1 MVLAASGLAILI
13 FGVVQKKD
21 SSTLCTMLVLAAFA
35 VAAMLVVHTP
45 PNFAYSGLFVTDAFA
60 TYAKLLILGGGALTA
75 VLALDFNER
84 TGIGRFEFPVL
95 MLFSTVGM
103 MVMASAASLMTLYMG
118 LELQSLAIYVL
129 CAFARDDVRS
139 SEAGLKYF
147 VLSALASGLLLYGIS
162 LTYGFSG
169 TMDFGRLAQAIT
181 DPAGVSTGLV
191 VGIAFVVAGLA
202 FKLSAVPFHMWTP
215 DVYEGAPTPV
225 TAFMSTAPKVAPF
238 VVLLRVMIGPFG
250 HVAVQWQPIIYVVS
264 IGSMVLGSCRCHW
277 ADQHQTPDGIFQH
290 RPYGLR
296 ADWAGRRHAGWRTRR
311 ADLSA
316 HLRGTMSAGAFACI
330 IAMRRGRQAGGTHFR
345 PWRAGQAPIWALAS
359 LLAIFM
365 FSMAGIP
372 PFGGFFGKLYVFLAA
387 VKCRHV
393 GFLAILGVLTSVI
406 GCFYYLRIVKV
417 MFFDPAEP
425 AFDRQGRRACP
436 SSPSPAGAFTVLF
449 HVRDS
454 PPFTSAAAAS
464 SARSCLAKIMPG
476 GPGGTASSPPAF
488 TDTPWS
494 VVTVEETPSTQDL
507 AIAAAQTADA
517 PNRTAYHRR
526 PPDRT
531 AAGREGPG
539 LDERPAGNLNFSA
552 LLRPGRAPSQLRARW
567 ALMAALAVHE
577 AVAAKFLP
585 SICAAPAE
593 MAQ

>member
-1 MVLAASGLAILI
+1 MNALMNYGAALPEIVLSGCGLAILI

-21 SSTLCTMLVLAAFA
+21 SSTLCTMLVLASFA
-35 VAAMLVVHTP
+35 VAAMLVLQTAPVS
-45 PNFAYSGLFVTDAFA
+45 AYSGLFVTDAFA
-60 TYAKLLILGGGALTA
+60 TYAKLLILAGGALSA
-75 VLALDFNER
+75 VLALDFNEK
-84 TGIGRFEFPVL
+84 TGIGRFEFPIL

-264 IGSMVLGSCRCHW
+264 IGSMLLGSFAAIGQSNIKRLMAYSSIGHMGY
-277 ADQHQTPDGIFQH
+277 ALIGLAAGTETGI
-290 RPYGLR
+290 
-296 ADWAGRRHAGWRTRR
+296 
-311 ADLSA
+311 
-316 HLRGTMSAGAFACI
+316 RGVLIYLLTYVAMSAGAFACI
-330 IAMRRGRQAGGTHFR
+330 IAMRRGGKQVERIADLGG
-345 PWRAGQAPIWALAS
+345 LARTDLGLAT

-372 PFGGFFGKLYVFLAA
+372 PFAGFFGKLYVFLAA
-387 VKCRHV
+387 VQS
-393 GFLAILGVLTSVI
+393 GMWFLAILGVLTSVV
-406 GCFYYLRIVKV
+406 GCFYYLRIIKV
-417 MFFDPAEP
+417 MFFDTAEP
-425 AFDRQGRRACP
+425 AFDKRSA
-436 SSPSPAGAFTVLF
+436 SVSFVAIATGAFTVLF
-449 HVRDS
+449 LFALA
-454 PPFTSAAAAS
+454 PFTSAAAA
-464 SARSCLAKIMPG
+464 
-476 GPGGTASSPPAF
+476 
-488 TDTPWS
+488 
-494 VVTVEETPSTQDL
+494 
-507 AIAAAQTADA
+507 
-517 PNRTAYHRR
+517 
-526 PPDRT
+526 
-531 AAGREGPG
+531 
-539 LDERPAGNLNFSA
+539 
-552 LLRPGRAPSQLRARW
+552 
-567 ALMAALAVHE
+567 
-577 AVAAKFLP
+577 AAKVLFG
-585 SICAAPAE
+585 
-593 MAQ
+593 